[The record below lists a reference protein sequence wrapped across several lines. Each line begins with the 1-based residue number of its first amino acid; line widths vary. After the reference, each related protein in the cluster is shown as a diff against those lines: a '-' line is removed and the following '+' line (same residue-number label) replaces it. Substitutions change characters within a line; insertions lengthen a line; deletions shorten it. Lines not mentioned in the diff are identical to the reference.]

1 MKKLLI
7 LFFALSCVYNASA
20 QNYRPMETFG
30 TDSIAYMQYNFVD
43 RKAQYINQPVS
54 KILEDYELEMAVFE
68 PSRTYP
74 YRISETAVIYAA
86 FIQYTEEYERE
97 QPYGRL
103 YIDFKT
109 PHLPWRETLD
119 SMEDDED
126 EWEWVEKLENC
137 IVKDIELAV
146 GPFGPN

>member
-7 LFFALSCVYNASA
+7 IILILSSYDALA
-20 QNYRPMETFG
+20 QNYRPMSTFG

-54 KILEDYELEMAVFE
+54 KILEDYELELAVFE
-68 PSRTYP
+68 PKITYP
-74 YRISETAVIYAA
+74 YKTTETVMIMGA
-86 FIQYTEEYERE
+86 FIQYTEEYYRD

-103 YIDFKT
+103 YIFFKT
-109 PHLPWRETLD
+109 PLLPYIVTRD

-137 IVKDIELAV
+137 IVKEIELAV